1 MQMRAQ
7 GYKLMGFLDGVLT
20 VNYLEYIINK
30 RKTDL
35 EILNA
40 RKENSRDKI
49 KELLLVELAE
59 SIGS

>member
-1 MQMRAQ
+1 MRTQ

-35 EILNA
+35 EILNT
-40 RKENSRDKI
+40 RKESSRDKI
-49 KELLLVELAE
+49 KELLLLNWR
-59 SIGS
+59 SQQGLS